1 MVRMQTGP
9 LILVADDEAIIL
21 NVVTVVLRKAGFR
34 VLSASGGTQ
43 ALQLAETS
51 EEPVFLAVLDIVMP
65 GLDGPQLA
73 NRLREIYPDLRV
85 LFISAYTLPPIGVP
99 TGADFLGKPFTSDE
113 LLRRVNA
120 AVARPLTQLG

>member
-1 MVRMQTGP
+1 MQAGP

-51 EEPVFLAVLDIVMP
+51 EEPIFLAVLDIVMP

-73 NRLREIYPDLRV
+73 TRLREIYADLRV
-85 LFISAYTLPPIGVP
+85 LFISGYALPPSGLP
-99 TGADFLGKPFTSDE
+99 PGADFLGKPFTSDE

-120 AVARPLTQLG
+120 AVARPFTQLG

>member
-1 MVRMQTGP
+1 MQAGP

>member
-1 MVRMQTGP
+1 MQAGP

-99 TGADFLGKPFTSDE
+99 TGAEFLGKPFTSVE